1 MKATYAMWRWRVVWK
16 RLHEYNNEDVSLIL
30 YSKATCLYLV
40 VVGKLS
46 LIYTKKC
53 LYH

>member
-1 MKATYAMWRWRVVWK
+1 MKATPMQR
-16 RLHEYNNEDVSLIL
+16 EDEDVSLTL

-46 LIYTKKC
+46 VIYTK
-53 LYH
+53 